1 MADFATP
8 SHTMPVVSG
17 HPAGKAPSPCSNC
30 RGLEVQ
36 APVLGEDLPA
46 ELPLCLMGLPGNGA
60 ALGPV
65 LWWSV
70 ALDCCVTKV

>member
-8 SHTMPVVSG
+8 SHTTPVVSG

-36 APVLGEDLPA
+36 AVVLVEGLPA
-46 ELPLCLMGLPGNGA
+46 ELSLCIVGRLRQIWGQSN
-60 ALGPV
+60 
-65 LWWSV
+65 
-70 ALDCCVTKV
+70 C